1 VLRIKLFVA
10 PFYSRSL
17 TVELGDNIILL
28 CQINTATEQ
37 PRDHYENVIFLT
49 NLDHLTN
56 CNSTGNTDHLGVC
69 ATDGFD
75 VTIAV
80 TDSPGLATL
89 PSFEAGQEYYLTSEL
104 CVVV

>member
-1 VLRIKLFVA
+1 VLRIKLFIA
-10 PFYSRSL
+10 SYYSRSL
-17 TVELGDNIILL
+17 TVQLGDNIILL
-28 CQINTATEQ
+28 CQINTVTEQ

-56 CNSTGNTDHLGVC
+56 CSSPGNADHLGVC

-80 TDSPGLATL
+80 TDSPGLATQ
-89 PSFEAGQEYYLTSEL
+89 PSFEAGQKYYLTSEL